1 MDNVSQV
8 ITIKT
13 THMTATQPQVT
24 PTGRYSV
31 SDTATHLGLSTRTV
45 QRHIKDGTIRAQT
58 RKLNSKRFVTG
69 TEIIRVWN
77 QTY

>member
-1 MDNVSQV
+1 
-8 ITIKT
+8 
-13 THMTATQPQVT
+13 MTATQPQVT

-31 SDTATHLGLSTRTV
+31 SDTATHLGVSTRTV
-45 QRHIKDGTIRAQT
+45 QRYIAAGDMKAQT
-58 RKLNSKRFVTG
+58 RKANSKRFVTG